1 MKYQEKSYIVDDVE
15 FDTDHKYS
23 VFTHYNMY
31 DGQIASLNKWKHFG
45 RNKQVTTIAKL
56 LQ

>member
-31 DGQIASLNKWKHFG
+31 DGQIASLNK
-45 RNKQVTTIAKL
+45 
-56 LQ
+56 